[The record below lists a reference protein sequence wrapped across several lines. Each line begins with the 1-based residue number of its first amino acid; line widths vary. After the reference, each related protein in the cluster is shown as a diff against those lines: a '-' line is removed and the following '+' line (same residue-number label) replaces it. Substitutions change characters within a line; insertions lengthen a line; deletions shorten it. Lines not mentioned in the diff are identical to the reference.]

1 MIKDNT
7 HTQEDRIV
15 HVAADSEDQDGVEQL
30 RRAGFR
36 VHEPKKD
43 KVAQIQAV
51 QEKLKVDRTGHP
63 AIMFCRDRLV
73 HPPDPDLKEEYRPV
87 EVTDEFLSLSYA
99 EKLKGTRK
107 DDQDTV
113 GDNHGTDGTAYMVMS
128 LERKPSVGSGR
139 VVHGSCYDAEV
150 SGWKTGRSERLE
162 GWKTGTLMNL
172 QQTLHELNKRIFGRD
187 EAAVERSRKRNTR
200 ALAGGRVTM
209 QTPFKAQKMYR
220 VAPPE
225 RSRSVWQLKNW
236 TEEELL
242 AMHVDEFMKVVTT
255 ISPEVNK
262 AYKDFLRNCNESW
275 YYQVEPASATPV
287 IDDFIARLETKHHD
301 FDVLIDRVYAG
312 IYKGGAMFIELILN
326 ESADMATDIAVMDP
340 YVARFN
346 RVGEEWLLGQW
357 QNGKWVPL
365 HEDPTTMYVP
375 FNVGPNEPF
384 GRSMM
389 EAAPLDVVR
398 MIGVM
403 NDFRRVLESQG
414 WARADFEIDSE
425 RLRDFMPPE
434 IIGDVDAEDEFI
446 EDFINGVNKMYSG
459 LKPNEGYGHLDI
471 VKVNMPKG
479 GQMQSS
485 FFGLVDGLMR
495 LYDRRVGRATGSTP
509 IKQHSNENVAET
521 HAREQRKDYRVD
533 ISSIQSTVSGV
544 FSTLLGYVLR
554 AEGKKGEVIFY
565 FENTPDPEDV
575 KALEEAEG
583 VKIAN
588 LKSLKE
594 LRDMEGIDDKTYEEA
609 VNKYKAEKEKHSAG
623 MRSSTPYRIQTRAR
637 GLPDPEAERLCWDP
651 KAVERSESGC
661 GDSGCEVCGTGE
673 GDGERAATISPDGSE
688 QPLPAVPTDFTVT
701 AVFLESAIE
710 DFEDALSDYKNLLN
724 ARVTGMTQTDAIETV
739 KKGDWVWNQLTK
751 RYRNSKTK
759 KTVTNNTM
767 IRIRDDYVDEVRN
780 FTKLTDDLINSRI
793 TVQEWLLEMRKRVR
807 NANSAEYM
815 LARGGRNAM
824 FQTDLDALAEIIK
837 EQFGFLQQFGEDIRA
852 GNLSASQIT
861 ARSEMYMEA
870 STRSH
875 EQAKAASYGI
885 ELPEYPA
892 DGNQICKARC
902 RCRWEINVTADKT
915 EAYWLL
921 NVAAKHC
928 DSCLSNAARWAP
940 YTVETT

>member
-1 MIKDNT
+1 
-7 HTQEDRIV
+7 
-15 HVAADSEDQDGVEQL
+15 
-30 RRAGFR
+30 
-36 VHEPKKD
+36 
-43 KVAQIQAV
+43 
-51 QEKLKVDRTGHP
+51 
-63 AIMFCRDRLV
+63 
-73 HPPDPDLKEEYRPV
+73 
-87 EVTDEFLSLSYA
+87 
-99 EKLKGTRK
+99 
-107 DDQDTV
+107 
-113 GDNHGTDGTAYMVMS
+113 
-128 LERKPSVGSGR
+128 
-139 VVHGSCYDAEV
+139 
-150 SGWKTGRSERLE
+150 
-162 GWKTGTLMNL
+162 MNL
-172 QQTLHELNKRIFGRD
+172 QQTLQDLNNRIFGRD
-187 EAAVERSRKRNTR
+187 PDAIKRARSRKTR

-209 QTPFKAQKMYR
+209 QDPFKAQTMYH

-242 AMHVDEFMKVVTT
+242 ALPVDQFMKVVTT

-275 YYQVEPASATPV
+275 YYHVEPVSATPV

-312 IYKGGAMFIELILN
+312 IYKGGAMFLELILN
-326 ESADMATDIAVMDP
+326 ESGDMATDIAVMDP

-357 QNGKWVPL
+357 QKGKWVPL
-365 HEDPTTMYVP
+365 HADPTTMYVP

-389 EAAPLDVVR
+389 ESAPLDVVR

-425 RLRDFMPPE
+425 KLKDFMPPE

-446 EDFINGVNKMYSG
+446 TDFIQGVNTMYSG

-533 ISSIQSTVSGV
+533 ISSIQSTVAGV

-554 AEGKKGEVIFY
+554 AEGQKGEVIFY

-583 VKIAN
+583 VKIDN
-588 LKSLKE
+588 LKKLKE
-594 LRDMEGIDDKTYEEA
+594 LRDMDGIDAKTYAAA
-609 VNKYKAEKEKHSAG
+609 VNKYKAEKQKHSAG
-623 MRSSTPYRIQTRAR
+623 MRSFGVTSYQWPVTRSRAR
-637 GLPDPEAERLCWDP
+637 EHLCWDP

-673 GDGERAATISPDGSE
+673 THGERAATISPDGSE
-688 QPLPAVPTDFTVT
+688 QPLPAVPTDFTMT

-710 DFEDALSDYKNLLN
+710 DFEAVLSDSKNLLN
-724 ARVTGMTQTDAIETV
+724 ARVTGMTQTDALETV

-759 KTVTNNTM
+759 KTVTHNTL
-767 IRIRDDYVDEVRN
+767 IRIRDDYVDAIRN
-780 FTKLTDDLINSRI
+780 FTQLTDDLIHSRL
-793 TVQEWLLEMRKRVR
+793 TVQEWLLDMRKRVR

-837 EQFGFLQQFGEDIRA
+837 EQFGFLQQFGEEVRA
-852 GNLSASQIT
+852 GKLSASQIT
-861 ARSEMYMEA
+861 ARSEMYVV
-870 STRSH
+870 
-875 EQAKAASYGI
+875 
-885 ELPEYPA
+885 
-892 DGNQICKARC
+892 
-902 RCRWEINVTADKT
+902 VTSDQ
-915 EAYWLL
+915 
-921 NVAAKHC
+921 
-928 DSCLSNAARWAP
+928 
-940 YTVETT
+940 